1 MTPPPSQSA
10 SPFAALVR
18 FFALHRTAANLLLAV
33 MVMAG
38 ILALQRLNTQFFP
51 TIDIPRISVRVTW
64 AGATP
69 ADMEKTV
76 IRNLEPA
83 LRFIDGLDETYG
95 FFGVAREGSAY
106 ISLRFK
112 DGWDMAK
119 ALDDVQKAVD
129 GVTTLPEDA
138 DAPVIQQVT
147 RYELVARLLITGPY
161 PEQTLKTHARKIRDG
176 LLDAGLERVTY
187 AGARAREI
195 TISAPQAQ
203 LRRLDLDVDRLA
215 RKVRAETTDTPA
227 GDITGGLDKS
237 VHGAGKA
244 RAPEAIGRIV
254 VRAGPGGEHV
264 RLDSI
269 ASIRDSFD
277 PDQVRGYSAG
287 LPAIRL
293 DVWRTPSADT
303 LRTSRIFNS
312 YIARIKPDL
321 PANLTVLPY
330 DVRANYLKDRIGLL
344 VRNGA
349 QGLALVLIILFIF
362 LNGRIAFW
370 VAAGIPVSMLA
381 ALAVMWFTGQSIN
394 MVSLF
399 ALILTLGIIVDDA
412 IVVGEHTATLRAH
425 GMPPA
430 LAAEQGALRMLGPV
444 SAATMTTMASFLPL
458 FFFQGR
464 VGSIIIALPLVVI
477 SVLAASL
484 AECFLILP
492 SHLRHALR
500 HSGEPGR
507 FRRWFDRTF
516 AAFRDGPFRWLATLA
531 YDWRYATWALMIA
544 ALVMAVSLPMSGR
557 MRFNF
562 FPSPESEH
570 ISANIIMAAGTP
582 ESETLKA
589 VGRIERSLRKV
600 EKRLGKGEKL
610 IVTTFARIGKMGYST
625 GDHLAQLDA
634 QLTNSEAR
642 TVRTSTL
649 LRAWRKAMP
658 KIPGVER
665 ISFGRRHAASAPK
678 DLQIDLKGDD
688 PFTLKKAASEVAAL
702 LKRIP
707 GVSGVSDDLPYGKL
721 DVRISITPRG
731 KALGFDLASVTRQ
744 VRAALRG
751 VVARKFA
758 RDLEEVSLRV
768 RRSGK
773 ITGMAQLRDIYVRS
787 ATGVWLPLSGIAR
800 LKEEPGFSVIY
811 RRNGKAAM
819 SVSGDI
825 DTATTSISE
834 AQAALK
840 ASNLNA
846 ILSKYGVSAKLSG
859 GAEEQR
865 KSMGDLKTGGLVALA
880 LIYIILAWVF
890 GSYAKPFVVMTI
902 IPFGVIG
909 AILGHWIMGFSLT
922 ILSMIGML
930 GLSGIIIN
938 DSIILVARASERLDG
953 GEDMREAATG
963 AARDRLRAVLLTSLT
978 TIGGL
983 TPLMFEKSLQ
993 AQFLLPMAITIVF
1006 GLAGATILVLV
1017 LVPATLGIL
1026 QDFRRLFAPLRHAW
1040 SG

>member
-1 MTPPPSQSA
+1 MTPPLSRSA

-18 FFALHRTAANLLLAV
+18 FFALHATAANLLLAV
-33 MVMAG
+33 MALAG
-38 ILALQRLNTQFFP
+38 LLALQRLNTQFFP
-51 TIDIPRISVRVTW
+51 TIDIPRVSVRVTW

-83 LRFIDGLDETYG
+83 LRFIDGLDETDG

-112 DGWDMAK
+112 DGWDMDK
-119 ALDDVQKAVD
+119 ALNDVKKAVD

-138 DAPVIQQVT
+138 DTPVIQQVT

-161 PEQTLKTHARKIRDG
+161 PEQALRTYARQIRDG
-176 LLDAGLERVTY
+176 LLAAGLERVTY
-187 AGARAREI
+187 AGARKREI
-195 TISAPQAQ
+195 IVSAPQAQ
-203 LRRLDLDVDRLA
+203 LRRLDLDVERLA
-215 RKVRAETTDTPA
+215 RQVRAETADTPA

-244 RAPEAIGRIV
+244 RTAQAIGRII

-264 RLDSI
+264 RLAHITDV
-269 ASIRDSFD
+269 RDSFD
-277 PDQVRGYSAG
+277 PDDVRGYSAG
-287 LPAIRL
+287 RPAIRL
-293 DVWRTPSADT
+293 DVWRTPAADT
-303 LRTSRIFNS
+303 LRTSRIFKS
-312 YIARIKPDL
+312 YLEKIRPKL
-321 PANLTVLPY
+321 PRDLTVLPY

-349 QGLALVLIILFIF
+349 QGLALVLVILFIF
-362 LNGRIAFW
+362 LSGRIAFW

-381 ALAVMWFTGQSIN
+381 SLAVMYFTGQSIN

-412 IVVGEHTATLRAH
+412 IVVGEHTATLRA
-425 GMPPA
+425 GGLPPDT
-430 LAAEQGALRMLGPV
+430 AAVEGALRMLGPV
-444 SAATMTTMASFLPL
+444 SAASLTTMASFLPL

-500 HSGEPGR
+500 GGGEPGR
-507 FRRWFDRTF
+507 FRRWFDGAF
-516 AAFRDGPFRWLATLA
+516 AAFRDGPFNRAVTLA
-531 YDWRYATWALMIA
+531 YDWRYATWALMVA
-544 ALVMAVSLPMSGR
+544 ALVLAVSLPVSGR

-570 ISANIIMAAGTP
+570 ITANIIMAAGTP
-582 ESETLKA
+582 EAETLKA
-589 VGRIERSLRKV
+589 VEAIERSLRKV

-610 IVTTFARIGKMGYST
+610 ITATFARIGKMGYST

-642 TVRTSTL
+642 SIRTSTL

-658 KIPGVER
+658 RIPGVER

-678 DLQIDLKGDD
+678 DLEIELRGDD
-688 PFTLKKAASEVAAL
+688 PFMLKQAASEVAAL

-707 GVSGVSDDLPYGKL
+707 GVSGVSDDLPYGKR
-721 DVRISITPRG
+721 DVRVSITARG
-731 KALGFDLASVTRQ
+731 KALGFDTATVTRQ

-758 RDLEEVSLRV
+758 RDLEEVNLRV
-768 RRSGK
+768 RRAGR
-773 ITGMAQLRDIYVRS
+773 ITGMAALRDVYVRS
-787 ATGVWLPLSGIAR
+787 ATGVWLPLADIAH
-800 LKEEPGFSVIY
+800 LEEKPGFSVIY
-811 RRNGKAAM
+811 RRGGKAVM
-819 SVSGDI
+819 RVSGDT
-825 DTATTSISE
+825 DPATTSISE
-834 AQAALK
+834 AMQAIRA
-840 ASNLNA
+840 ANLDA
-846 ILSKYGVSAKLSG
+846 ITGKYGVTVKISG

-890 GSYAKPFVVMTI
+890 GGYAKPLVVMTI
-902 IPFGVIG
+902 IPFGVTG
-909 AILGHWIMGFSLT
+909 AIIGHWIMGFSLT
-922 ILSMIGML
+922 ILSLIGML

-938 DSIILVARASERLDG
+938 DSIILVTRASERQEG
-953 GEDMREAATG
+953 GEDTRTAATG

-1006 GLAGATILVLV
+1006 GLAGSTILVLI
-1017 LVPATLGIL
+1017 LAPATLGIL
-1026 QDFRRLFAPLRHAW
+1026 RDLRRIFTPLRRAW